1 MKYSIFILEDAERD
15 ILDIYRYLLINESK
29 NRADKFFDSIYKKII
44 SLRTQPERGHCP
56 KELRLLGIFEY
67 FEIVLKP
74 YRIIYRIINKKVFV
88 YCVLDGRRDLQKLLQ
103 ERLLRV
109 NL

>member
-15 ILDIYRYLLINESK
+15 ILEIYRYILINESK
-29 NRADKFFDSIYKKII
+29 NRADKFFDSVYKKIL
-44 SLRTQPERGHCP
+44 SLKTQPERGHCP
-56 KELRLLGIFEY
+56 KELRFLSIFEY

-74 YRIIYRIINKKVFV
+74 YRIIYRIIDKKVFV

-103 ERLLRV
+103 ERLLRT
-109 NL
+109 NF